1 MAKALNRLIAAA
13 LAVAALAGA
22 IGLARS
28 EAGFSEVT
36 RGLCK
41 DRFCAVVIF

>member
-1 MAKALNRLIAAA
+1 MLIAAA
-13 LAVAALAGA
+13 IAAAALAGA

-28 EAGFSEVT
+28 ETGIEEAA

>member
-1 MAKALNRLIAAA
+1 MVKALNRLVAAA

-28 EAGFSEVT
+28 EAGLTEAA